1 VNNIVLVVDNVIIAM
16 VIKKNLESN
25 GYLVPFITN
34 TLKEMLEADY
44 EMDLVIIDMDFISL
58 DQIEEVQIPIIFLT
72 SQSEC
77 EIGQDEIST
86 LQVTYDFLYKPITEE
101 ELLEK
106 TNHIL
111 QVKTN
116 NS

>member
-44 EMDLVIIDMDFISL
+44 EMDLVIIDMDFIYL
-58 DQIEEVQIPIIFLT
+58 
-72 SQSEC
+72 
-77 EIGQDEIST
+77 
-86 LQVTYDFLYKPITEE
+86 
-101 ELLEK
+101 
-106 TNHIL
+106 
-111 QVKTN
+111 
-116 NS
+116 

>member
-1 VNNIVLVVDNVIIAM
+1 VKNIVLVVDNVIIAM

-86 LQVTYDFLYKPITEE
+86 LQVTYDFLYKPFTDD
-101 ELLEK
+101 ELLDK
-106 TNHIL
+106 TRQIL
-111 QVKTN
+111 TPETN
-116 NS
+116 NL

>member
-1 VNNIVLVVDNVIIAM
+1 
-16 VIKKNLESN
+16 
-25 GYLVPFITN
+25 
-34 TLKEMLEADY
+34 
-44 EMDLVIIDMDFISL
+44 MDLVIIDMDFISM

-86 LQVTYDFLYKPITEE
+86 LQVTYDFLCKPFTEE

-106 TNHIL
+106 LTISCKLKLIIHRR
-111 QVKTN
+111 TEYYG
-116 NS
+116 

>member
-1 VNNIVLVVDNVIIAM
+1 
-16 VIKKNLESN
+16 
-25 GYLVPFITN
+25 
-34 TLKEMLEADY
+34 MLETDY
-44 EMDLVIIDMDFISL
+44 EMDLVIIDMDFISM

-86 LQVTYDFLYKPITEE
+86 LQVTYDFLCKPFTEE

-106 TNHIL
+106 LTISCKLKLIIHRR
-111 QVKTN
+111 TEYYG
-116 NS
+116 

>member
-1 VNNIVLVVDNVIIAM
+1 VKNIVLVVDNVIIAM

-58 DQIEEVQIPIIFLT
+58 DQIEEVRIPIIFLT

-86 LQVTYDFLYKPITEE
+86 LQVTYDFLYKPFTDD
-101 ELLEK
+101 ELLDK
-106 TNHIL
+106 TRQIL
-111 QVKTN
+111 TPETN
-116 NS
+116 NL

>member
-1 VNNIVLVVDNVIIAM
+1 MKKIVLVVDNVIIAM

-34 TLKEMLEADY
+34 TFKEMLDADY

-77 EIGQDEIST
+77 ETISCINPSQKKNYWRKLT
-86 LQVTYDFLYKPITEE
+86 ISCKLKLIIHRRTEYYG
-101 ELLEK
+101 
-106 TNHIL
+106 
-111 QVKTN
+111 
-116 NS
+116 

>member
-1 VNNIVLVVDNVIIAM
+1 MKKIVLVVDNVIIAM

-34 TLKEMLEADY
+34 TFKEMLDADY

-86 LQVTYDFLYKPITEE
+86 LQVNYDFLYKPFTDD
-101 ELLEK
+101 ELLDK
-106 TNHIL
+106 TRQIL
-111 QVKTN
+111 TPETN
-116 NS
+116 NL